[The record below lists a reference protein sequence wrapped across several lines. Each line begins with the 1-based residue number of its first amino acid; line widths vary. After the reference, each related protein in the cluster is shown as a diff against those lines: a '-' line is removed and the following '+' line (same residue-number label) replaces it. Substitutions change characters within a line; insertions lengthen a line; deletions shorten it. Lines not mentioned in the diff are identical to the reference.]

1 MRLKIETLKIET
13 LALQPHAGERTDST
27 ALSGGPRG
35 QWFNRPMAQW
45 PNPQRG
51 FTLLEVMIAMAIMV
65 LAIATIIP
73 LFAVGSASHKKAID
87 QSHVAW
93 IAPRIAARLQ
103 ADLYDASPEDITGET
118 WKEYESYY
126 TYDATFKPLTSDQ
139 SDGTSGAAF
148 LLQVFVRWNEGGV
161 PHVEEYKTVVLR
173 KTRR

>member
-1 MRLKIETLKIET
+1 MRLRSMS
-13 LALQPHAGERTDST
+13 Q
-27 ALSGGPRG
+27 GP
-35 QWFNRPMAQW
+35 NSK
-45 PNPQRG
+45 RG
-51 FTLLEVMIAMAIMV
+51 FTLLEVMISMTIMV

-73 LFAVGSASHKKAID
+73 LFAVGSVSHRNAID

-118 WKEYESYY
+118 WKEYDSYFE
-126 TYDATFKPLTSDQ
+126 YDATFEPLTSNQ

-148 LLQVFVRWNEGGV
+148 ILKVVVRWNEGGN
-161 PHVEEYKTVVLR
+161 PHIEEYQTVVLR